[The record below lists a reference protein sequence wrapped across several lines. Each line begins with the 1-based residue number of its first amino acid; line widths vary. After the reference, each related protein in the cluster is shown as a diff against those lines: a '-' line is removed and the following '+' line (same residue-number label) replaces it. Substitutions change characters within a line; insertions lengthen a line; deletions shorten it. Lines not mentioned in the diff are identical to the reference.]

1 MVGRRSV
8 KRIPI
13 NRKIR
18 YSFGN
23 EIHSGTI
30 TNISAHGMFVRTGT
44 FFPLKAEFNIYIKSR
59 EKIITVQ
66 AKVNRL
72 LKTGD
77 KYDGMGVELLNPP
90 EQYHE
95 LLRVVGWSKV
105 KDSTTDKIISK
116 KNISKES
123 NHIPLQ

>member
-1 MVGRRSV
+1 MMGRRSV

-13 NRKIR
+13 KRTIK

-23 EIHSGTI
+23 EIHTGII
-30 TNISAHGMFVRTGT
+30 TNMSENGMFVITRT

-95 LLRVVGWSKV
+95 LLRVVGWNKV

-116 KNISKES
+116 KI
-123 NHIPLQ
+123 